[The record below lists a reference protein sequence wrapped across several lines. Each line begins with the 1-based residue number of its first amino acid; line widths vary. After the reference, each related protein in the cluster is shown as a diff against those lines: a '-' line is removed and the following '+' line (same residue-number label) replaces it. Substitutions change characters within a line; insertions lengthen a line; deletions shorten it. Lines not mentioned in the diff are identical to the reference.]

1 MRRPLNS
8 ISLGPP
14 SQPREAP
21 AEVPSSRGYLDL
33 YGLLKPPFGEGR
45 DNGGYIH
52 FKSQQKAF
60 DLLTEHLAHGTGVM
74 MLVGEEGIGKSETLR
89 AAASISAGSGQKTIL
104 VSRTA
109 TGHLTLAQLVA
120 ALLNHPN
127 AGEWVPERV
136 IEKFLDTPCQSLII
150 DDVDLLSDDCL
161 DLLLGLVQAIPADSS
176 SPAIVLSCTAILA
189 SETVRPE
196 LTPLTTPARQTI
208 RLPRLAPAE
217 SLQFIER
224 FLWIAGGTARRLIAP
239 DAMKLIV
246 TRSGGVPG
254 LIDRHM
260 EAVFT
265 TGFARSDAKITART
279 VTAAMGSIA
288 PAKPKYRDDPGVT
301 IVERVVQITAAGFL
315 AVGASVFLYKA
326 TGERNQHSQPV
337 TPVAPVIVAPLP
349 QPPQTARPAD
359 TLSPAWM
366 AALLKRG
373 GQSLALGDVA
383 VARLLFQRAA
393 EAGSAEAAVSL
404 GKTYD
409 KNFIPPGSKPDPAMA
424 IEWYK
429 KAVVLGDTRAADLI
443 QRLSI
448 AH

>member
-8 ISLGPP
+8 LSLGIP
-14 SQPREAP
+14 SQPREPP
-21 AEVPSSRGYLDL
+21 AEVPSLRGYLDL
-33 YGLLKPPFGEGR
+33 YGFLKPPFGEGR
-45 DNGGYIH
+45 DNGGYIQL
-52 FKSQQKAF
+52 KSQQKAF
-60 DLLTEHLAHGTGVM
+60 ELLTEHLAHGVGVM
-74 MLVGEEGIGKSETLR
+74 MLWGEEGIGKSETLR
-89 AAASISAGSGQKTIL
+89 AAASVSAGSGLKTIL

-127 AGEWVPERV
+127 AGEGVPERV
-136 IEKFLDTPCQSLII
+136 IEQFLNAPGKSLII
-150 DDVDLLSDDCL
+150 DDVDLLPDDCL
-161 DLLLGLVQAIPADSS
+161 DLLIGLVQAIPADSP
-176 SPAIVLSCTAILA
+176 SPAIVLSCTANLA

-196 LTPLTTPARQTI
+196 LTPLTTLARHTI

-217 SLQFIER
+217 SVQFIER

-246 TRSGGVPG
+246 ARSGGVPG
-254 LIDRHM
+254 RIDRHM
-260 EAVFT
+260 EALLT
-265 TGFARSDAKITART
+265 TGFARSEARITART

-288 PAKPKYRDDPGVT
+288 SVKSTYQDERGVT
-301 IVERVVQITAAGFL
+301 ITERIVQITAAGFL
-315 AVGASVFLYKA
+315 VVGASLFLYKA
-326 TGERNQHSQPV
+326 TGERNQHLQPV
-337 TPVAPVIVAPLP
+337 NPVAPLTVAPLP
-349 QPPQTARPAD
+349 QQPQTDKPAD
-359 TLSPAWM
+359 TLSPALM

-393 EAGSAEAAVSL
+393 DGGSAEAAILL

-409 KNFIPPGSKPDPAMA
+409 QNFIPPGSKPDPAMA
-424 IEWYK
+424 FAWYN
-429 KAVVLGDTRAADLI
+429 KAAVLGDTRAADLI
-443 QRLSI
+443 KRLSI